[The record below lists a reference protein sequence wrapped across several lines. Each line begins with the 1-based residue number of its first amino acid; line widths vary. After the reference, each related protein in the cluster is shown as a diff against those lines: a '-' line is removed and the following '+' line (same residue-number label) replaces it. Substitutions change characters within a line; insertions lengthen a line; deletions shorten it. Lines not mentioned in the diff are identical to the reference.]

1 MRFFALLFAFLIVLQ
16 AEQQYKKIILGSYS
30 KIENAQDDMRT
41 MQLKL
46 RQNKMFVLQQKDLG
60 LKLDV
65 EKNGSFFSVVV
76 KPFEQRRDAVKMLKI
91 IRTYQKDAYLKSY
104 VVKSPQQKILKQT
117 IHNQVAEEIKP
128 MPLEVV
134 DVETKAAVKP
144 TQDNRASRPKNIP
157 PSDNA
162 KLPPLPLEPVVSSQ
176 NNTTVNTA
184 SLGITERADRAFENG
199 ENFFEKYALMAWAL
213 VLILAVII
221 AILLRSSAALQRKN
235 EQLIE
240 ERISS
245 DIAIKTKDEFLAKMS
260 HEIRTPM
267 NAIVGFSHL
276 LLDTKLDTEQ
286 LSNLSKIKSSA
297 DILLEIINDI
307 LDFSKLEAGMFKLEK
322 IEFNVNTILENAAN
336 LVAVEAKKRQLEFV
350 FDIDHNVPIKL
361 IGDPLRVDTV
371 LINLLSN
378 AVKFT
383 KEGEVI
389 LKVSSVE
396 QDDTFI
402 LDFEIKDTGIGIAPE
417 KIPELFTSFSQ
428 ADNSSTRVYGGTG
441 LGLVITKELIELMG
455 GEITVESEVGVGTTF
470 KFQLHFDR
478 PEHVDKRKY
487 RLPSKEIMKKKVLII
502 DENSSAADSLTRMI
516 AYYQYSADVVATMS
530 EALYALKI
538 LPYDIVCIDSKII
551 AENVEN
557 FINVIREKTSAK
569 IVLLNGGITNYQKVD
584 GIDTE
589 LFKPFNQQ
597 DLFNAILDLYQPE
610 VQRSIHTKGISKKDL
625 KVLSGATILLAEDNK
640 INQSVIQSL
649 LSHSGVNLLIAN
661 NGQEAVDMLYTHEE
675 IDLILMDI
683 SMPVLNG
690 YDAASQIRSDERFKE
705 LPILALTANA
715 LSSDVKK
722 SQEVGMQEHMSK
734 PLNVEQFYRALLRY
748 ISHHNKS
755 GSAHETLASSEQ
767 LTASKE
773 TQEAQ
778 EAQESIKVPI
788 ANKHMHELLTV
799 NTADGMERAGGDKGL
814 YKEILIEFEK
824 QYRHSS
830 RELEEYRST
839 SDFDKGEKLCHDI
852 KGVAANIGAYELSE
866 SVKNLEYAFK
876 SGSIEGSDSAI
887 IHYNRELEKVLI
899 DIQSFIEHG

>member
-1 MRFFALLFAFLIVLQ
+1 MRFLALFLSLFVLLQ
-16 AEQQYKKIILGSYS
+16 AEQQYHKIILGSYS
-30 KIENAQDDMRT
+30 KVENAQDDVRNIA
-41 MQLKL
+41 LKL
-46 RQNKMFVLQQKDLG
+46 AKDKQLLHQKQTLNF
-60 LKLDV
+60 KLSV
-65 EKNGSFFSVVV
+65 EKNGNFFSVVM
-76 KPFEQRRDAVKMLKI
+76 KPFAQRDEARNVLYL
-91 IRTYQKDAYLKSY
+91 IRNYQKDAYLKRYSALR
-104 VVKSPQQKILKQT
+104 SPKKNLPKQEQVIL
-117 IHNQVAEEIKP
+117 NDVAEEVKP
-128 MPLEVV
+128 MPLEIV
-134 DVETKAAVKP
+134 DVDTKTAAKKTTENMVLEHTSLAGDGNHTFSHSETIAAVR
-144 TQDNRASRPKNIP
+144 DNS
-157 PSDNA
+157 SA
-162 KLPPLPLEPVVSSQ
+162 KVSSVVTETPHSTLLEE
-176 NNTTVNTA
+176 NT
-184 SLGITERADRAFENG
+184 
-199 ENFFEKYALMAWAL
+199 FFEKYALMAWVL
-213 VLILAVII
+213 VVMLAVII
-221 AILLRSSAALQRKN
+221 AILLRSNAKAQRYI
-235 EQLIE
+235 EQLVE

-276 LLDTKLDTEQ
+276 LLDTKLDNEQ

-361 IGDPLRVDTV
+361 IGDPLRVDTI

-383 KEGEVI
+383 KEGDVI
-389 LKVSSVE
+389 LKVSYIESAE
-396 QDDTFI
+396 TLI
-402 LDFEIKDTGIGIAPE
+402 LDFEIKDTGIGIPPE
-417 KIPELFTSFSQ
+417 KISELFTSFSQ

-455 GEITVESEVGVGTTF
+455 GEITVESTVGVGTTF
-470 KFQLHFDR
+470 KFQLHFER
-478 PEHVDKRKY
+478 PEHADKRKY

-502 DENSSAADSLTRMI
+502 DENSTAADSLTRMI
-516 AYYQYSADVVATMS
+516 AYYQYSADVVATMD

-551 AENVEN
+551 ANDVEK

-569 IVLLNGGITNYQKVD
+569 IVLLNGGITNYQKID

-597 DLFNAILDLYQPE
+597 DLFNTILDLYQPE
-610 VQRSIHTKGISKKDL
+610 EQRSIHSKGISKNDL
-625 KVLSGATILLAEDNK
+625 RVLSGATILLAEDNK

-661 NGQEAVDMLYTHEE
+661 NGQEAVDMLYDNHD
-675 IDLILMDI
+675 IDLVLMDI

-690 YDAASQIRSDERFKE
+690 YDAASKIRSDEQFKD

-734 PLNVEQFYRALLRY
+734 PLNVERFYRALLKY
-748 ISHHNKS
+748 VSHHNKS
-755 GSAHETLASSEQ
+755 GIAHESIEHSDTVTEDVCDKQQSDETMNNGYKPLA
-767 LTASKE
+767 L
-773 TQEAQ
+773 
-778 EAQESIKVPI
+778 
-788 ANKHMHELLTV
+788 
-799 NTADGMERAGGDKGL
+799 NTTEGMERAGNDATL
-814 YKEILIEFEK
+814 YKEILREFQK

-830 RELEEYRST
+830 RELEEYRT
-839 SDFDKGEKLCHDI
+839 TLNFDKGEKVCHDI

-876 SGSIEGSDSAI
+876 SGSIEENDNVVVF
-887 IHYNRELEKVLI
+887 YNRELEKVLI
-899 DIQSFIEHG
+899 DIEEFVEHG

>member
-1 MRFFALLFAFLIVLQ
+1 MRFLLFLLSFFIVLH

-30 KIENAQDDMRT
+30 KIENAREDQRNMA
-41 MQLKL
+41 LKL
-46 RQNKMFVLQQKDLG
+46 GKNKMFALQKKALG
-60 LKLDV
+60 LTFEI
-65 EKNGSFFSVVV
+65 EKNGNFFSVVI
-76 KPFEQRRDAVKMLKI
+76 KPFQQRSDAANVLKI
-91 IRTYQKDAYLKSY
+91 VRHYQKDAYLKRY
-104 VVKSPQQKILKQT
+104 VLKRTRTNVRQK
-117 IHNQVAEEIKP
+117 A
-128 MPLEVV
+128 
-134 DVETKAAVKP
+134 
-144 TQDNRASRPKNIP
+144 
-157 PSDNA
+157 
-162 KLPPLPLEPVVSSQ
+162 VSSQ
-176 NNTTVNTA
+176 GVSTVKLLPSETVDTRVAEADMNRVTTAETA
-184 SLGITERADRAFENG
+184 EKIRVTPTITTEENSTANKFSLRKSPETYLPAEQDLNVL
-199 ENFFEKYALMAWAL
+199 EKYALMAWAL
-213 VLILAVII
+213 VVILAVII
-221 AILLRSSAALQRKN
+221 AMLLRNIALLQRKN
-235 EQLIE
+235 EKLVE

-276 LLDTKLDTEQ
+276 LLDTKLDTDQ

-307 LDFSKLEAGMFKLEK
+307 LDFSKLEAGMLKLEK

-383 KEGEVI
+383 KEGEVV

-396 QDDTFI
+396 RDDTFI

-455 GEITVESEVGVGTTF
+455 GKISVESEVNVGTTF

-516 AYYQYSADVVATMS
+516 AYYQYSADVVATMN

-551 AENVEN
+551 ADNVEN
-557 FINVIREKTSAK
+557 FIQVIREKTSAK
-569 IVLLNGGITNYQKVD
+569 IVLLNGGIANYQKVD

-610 VQRSIHTKGISKKDL
+610 AQRSIHTKGISKNDL
-625 KVLSGATILLAEDNK
+625 KILSGATILLAEDNK

-661 NGQEAVDMLYTHEE
+661 NGQEAIEMLYSNKDV
-675 IDLILMDI
+675 DLILMDI
-683 SMPVLNG
+683 SMPILNG
-690 YDAASQIRSDERFKE
+690 YDAASKIRSDEQFKD

-748 ISHHNKS
+748 ISHRNTSDTVRDHPESPES
-755 GSAHETLASSEQ
+755 GAGVDVPHESVD
-767 LTASKE
+767 
-773 TQEAQ
+773 
-778 EAQESIKVPI
+778 VPTSNEN
-788 ANKHMHELLTV
+788 AHELLTLHTV
-799 NTADGMERAGGDKGL
+799 DGMERAGNDKHL
-814 YKEILIEFEK
+814 YKEILQEFEK
-824 QYRHSS
+824 QYSRSS
-830 RELEEYRST
+830 CKLEELRST
-839 SDFDKGEKLCHDI
+839 VDFDKGAQLCHDI

-876 SGSIEGSDSAI
+876 SGSIQESDSAI
-887 IHYNRELEKVLI
+887 IQYNRELEKVLI
-899 DIQSFIEHG
+899 DIQSFREHG

>member
-1 MRFFALLFAFLIVLQ
+1 MRFLALFLSLFMLLQ
-16 AEQQYKKIILGSYS
+16 AEQQYHKIILGSYS
-30 KIENAQDDMRT
+30 KVENAQDDV
-41 MQLKL
+41 QNIALKL
-46 RQNKMFVLQQKDLG
+46 AKDKQFLHQKQTLNF
-60 LKLDV
+60 KLSV
-65 EKNGSFFSVVV
+65 EKNGNFFSVVM
-76 KPFEQRRDAVKMLKI
+76 KPFAQRDEARNVLYL
-91 IRTYQKDAYLKSY
+91 IRNYQKDAYLKRYS
-104 VVKSPQQKILKQT
+104 VLRSPKKNLPKREQVIL
-117 IHNQVAEEIKP
+117 NDVAEEVKP
-128 MPLEVV
+128 MPLEIV
-134 DVETKAAVKP
+134 DVDTKTAAKKTTENMVLEHTPLARDGNHTFSHSETIVAVR
-144 TQDNRASRPKNIP
+144 DNS
-157 PSDNA
+157 SA
-162 KLPPLPLEPVVSSQ
+162 KVSSVVTETPHSTLLEE
-176 NNTTVNTA
+176 NT
-184 SLGITERADRAFENG
+184 
-199 ENFFEKYALMAWAL
+199 FFEKYALMAWVL
-213 VLILAVII
+213 VVMLAAII
-221 AILLRSSAALQRKN
+221 AILLRSNAKAQRYI
-235 EQLIE
+235 EQLVE

-276 LLDTKLDTEQ
+276 LLDTKLDNEQ

-361 IGDPLRVDTV
+361 IGDPLRVDTI

-389 LKVSSVE
+389 LKVSSIE
-396 QDDTFI
+396 SAETLI
-402 LDFEIKDTGIGIAPE
+402 LDFEIKDTGIGIPPE
-417 KIPELFTSFSQ
+417 KISELFTSFSQ

-455 GEITVESEVGVGTTF
+455 GEITVESTVGVGTTF
-470 KFQLHFDR
+470 KFQLHFER
-478 PEHVDKRKY
+478 PEHADKRKY

-502 DENSSAADSLTRMI
+502 DENSTAADSLTRMI
-516 AYYQYSADVVATMS
+516 AYYQYSADVVATMD

-551 AENVEN
+551 ANDVEK

-569 IVLLNGGITNYQKVD
+569 IVLLNGGITNYQKID

-597 DLFNAILDLYQPE
+597 DLFNTILDLYQPE
-610 VQRSIHTKGISKKDL
+610 EQRSIHSKGISKNDL
-625 KVLSGATILLAEDNK
+625 RVLSGATILLAEDNK

-661 NGQEAVDMLYTHEE
+661 NGQEAVDMLYDNHD
-675 IDLILMDI
+675 IDLVLMDI

-690 YDAASQIRSDERFKE
+690 YDAASKIRSDEQFKD

-734 PLNVEQFYRALLRY
+734 PLNVERFYRALLKY
-748 ISHHNKS
+748 VSHHNKS
-755 GSAHETLASSEQ
+755 GIAHESIEHSDTVTEDVCDTQQSDETMNNGYKPLA
-767 LTASKE
+767 L
-773 TQEAQ
+773 
-778 EAQESIKVPI
+778 
-788 ANKHMHELLTV
+788 
-799 NTADGMERAGGDKGL
+799 NTTEGMERAGNDATL
-814 YKEILIEFEK
+814 YKEILREFQK
-824 QYRHSS
+824 QYHHSS
-830 RELEEYRST
+830 RELEEYRTT
-839 SDFDKGEKLCHDI
+839 SNFDKGEKLCHDI

-876 SGSIEGSDSAI
+876 SGSIEENDNVVVF
-887 IHYNRELEKVLI
+887 YNRELEKVLI
-899 DIQSFIEHG
+899 DIEEFVEHG

>member
-1 MRFFALLFAFLIVLQ
+1 MRFLALFLSLFLALQ

-30 KIENAQDDMRT
+30 HIENAKDDA
-41 MQLKL
+41 
-46 RQNKMFVLQQKDLG
+46 QNMTRRLGKDPRFLQQQKQHN
-60 LKLDV
+60 LKVTV
-65 EKNGSFFSVVV
+65 EKNGNFFSVVL
-76 KPFEQRRDAVKMLKI
+76 KPFAQRSDALTMLNVVRK
-91 IRTYQKDAYLKSY
+91 YQKDAYLKSY
-104 VVKSPQQKILKQT
+104 VEKPSEVITPQPV
-117 IHNQVAEEIKP
+117 HNRIAEEVRP
-128 MPLEVV
+128 MPLAVI
-134 DVETKAAVKP
+134 DVEAKTRPVVPEEQQISSASEGGDMNISPQIQEAVALQEDILVSSDAAFDLTKVQADK
-144 TQDNRASRPKNIP
+144 IP
-157 PSDNA
+157 P
-162 KLPPLPLEPVVSSQ
+162 
-176 NNTTVNTA
+176 T
-184 SLGITERADRAFENG
+184 
-199 ENFFEKYALMAWAL
+199 FFEKYALMAWAL
-213 VLILAVII
+213 VLMLAVVIVII
-221 AILLRSSAALQRKN
+221 LRHNAKLQRQN
-235 EQLIE
+235 EQLVE

-276 LLDTKLDTEQ
+276 LLDTKLDTDQ

-336 LVAVEAKKRQLEFV
+336 LVAVEAKKRHLEFV

-361 IGDPLRVDTV
+361 IGDPLRVDTI

-383 KEGEVI
+383 KSGEVI
-389 LKVSSVE
+389 LKVSSIE
-396 QDDTFI
+396 NADQFI

-417 KIPELFTSFSQ
+417 KLSELFTSFSQ

-470 KFQLHFDR
+470 KFQLLFDR

-516 AYYQYSADVVATMS
+516 AYYQYSADVVATMN

-551 AENVEN
+551 AENVDN
-557 FINVIREKTSAK
+557 FIEVIREKTSAK
-569 IVLLNGGITNYQKVD
+569 IVLLNGGIANYQKIE

-610 VQRSIHTKGISKKDL
+610 AQRSVHTKGISKKDL

-661 NGQEAVDMLYTHEE
+661 NGQEAIDMLYSNED

-690 YDAASQIRSDERFKE
+690 YDAASQIRLDDQFKE

-734 PLNVEQFYRALLRY
+734 PLNVEQFYRALLKY
-748 ISHHNKS
+748 ISPHNNH
-755 GSAHETLASSEQ
+755 G
-767 LTASKE
+767 TASGE
-773 TQEAQ
+773 TQEASLS
-778 EAQESIKVPI
+778 ETPHEHAATTIKKI
-788 ANKHMHELLTV
+788 HELITV
-799 NTADGMERAGGDKGL
+799 NTAEGMERAGGDKTL
-814 YKEILIEFEK
+814 YKEILREFEK
-824 QYRHSS
+824 QYYYSS

-876 SGSIEGSDSAI
+876 SGSIKESDGAI

-899 DIQSFIEHG
+899 DIQSFIEYG

>member
-1 MRFFALLFAFLIVLQ
+1 MRLLALLLSLFIVVH

-30 KIENAQDDMRT
+30 KIENAQDDVKNMT
-41 MQLKL
+41 SKL
-46 RQNKMFVLQQKDLG
+46 GKNKTFLILIQKNALNVT
-60 LKLDV
+60 LDV
-65 EKNGSFFSVVV
+65 EKNGNFFSVVL
-76 KPFEQRRDAVKMLKI
+76 KPFERRSDAKKVLAIVQK
-91 IRTYQKDAYLKSY
+91 YQKDAYLKSY
-104 VVKSPQQKILKQT
+104 AAKGSEKKVSQQVV
-117 IHNQVAEEIKP
+117 HNQVAEEVKP

-134 DVETKAAVKP
+134 EIETKAAAKNTHAEIKKALGDTASVSDVDNMPISSK
-144 TQDNRASRPKNIP
+144 TVINAQDNASANMP
-157 PSDNA
+157 PAERS
-162 KLPPLPLEPVVSSQ
+162 KEYVSAETGLS
-176 NNTTVNTA
+176 
-184 SLGITERADRAFENG
+184 
-199 ENFFEKYALMAWAL
+199 FFEKYALIAWAL

-221 AILLRSSAALQRKN
+221 AILLRSTAVLQRKN
-235 EQLIE
+235 EQLVE

-276 LLDTKLDTEQ
+276 LLDTKLDTDQ

-307 LDFSKLEAGMFKLEK
+307 LDFSKLEAGMLKLEK

-361 IGDPLRVDTV
+361 VGDPLRVDTV

-383 KEGEVI
+383 KEGEVV
-389 LKVSSVE
+389 LKVSSIE
-396 QDDTFI
+396 SGETFI

-417 KIPELFTSFSQ
+417 KLSELFTSFSQ

-516 AYYQYSADVVATMS
+516 AYYQYSADVVATMN

-569 IVLLNGGITNYQKVD
+569 IVLLNGGIADYPKVE

-610 VQRSIHTKGISKKDL
+610 AQRSVHTKGISKKDL

-661 NGQEAVDMLYTHEE
+661 NGQEAVDMLYANND

-690 YDAASQIRSDERFKE
+690 YDAASQIRSDEQFKD

-715 LSSDVKK
+715 LSSDIKK

-748 ISHHNKS
+748 ISHQNKS
-755 GSAHETLASSEQ
+755 GAASENIESAQADTEVNDTPEHIEVAVHNT
-767 LTASKE
+767 K
-773 TQEAQ
+773 
-778 EAQESIKVPI
+778 
-788 ANKHMHELLTV
+788 ELLTLK
-799 NTADGMERAGGDKGL
+799 TSDGMERAGDDKSL
-814 YKEILIEFEK
+814 YKEILQEFEK

-839 SDFDKGEKLCHDI
+839 QNFDKGEKLCHDI

-866 SVKNLEYAFK
+866 SVKHLEYSFK
-876 SGSIEGSDSAI
+876 SGSIGERESAI
-887 IHYNRELEKVLI
+887 VQYNRELEKVLV

>member
-1 MRFFALLFAFLIVLQ
+1 MRFLLFLLSFFIVLH

-30 KIENAQDDMRT
+30 KIENAREDQRNMA
-41 MQLKL
+41 LKL
-46 RQNKMFVLQQKDLG
+46 GKNKMFVLQKKALG
-60 LKLDV
+60 LTFEI
-65 EKNGSFFSVVV
+65 EKNGNFFSVVI
-76 KPFEQRRDAVKMLKI
+76 KPFQQRSDAANVLKI
-91 IRTYQKDAYLKSY
+91 VRHYQKDAYLKRY
-104 VVKSPQQKILKQT
+104 VLKRTRTNVRQQ
-117 IHNQVAEEIKP
+117 E
-128 MPLEVV
+128 
-134 DVETKAAVKP
+134 
-144 TQDNRASRPKNIP
+144 
-157 PSDNA
+157 
-162 KLPPLPLEPVVSSQ
+162 VSSQ
-176 NNTTVNTA
+176 GVATVKPLPSESVDTRVAEADTNQVTTAETA
-184 SLGITERADRAFENG
+184 EKIRVTPTITTEENSTANKLSLRKSPETYLPAERDLNVL
-199 ENFFEKYALMAWAL
+199 EKYALMAWAL
-213 VLILAVII
+213 VVILAVII
-221 AILLRSSAALQRKN
+221 AMLLRNIALLQRKN
-235 EQLIE
+235 EKLVE

-276 LLDTKLDTEQ
+276 LLDTKLDTDQ

-307 LDFSKLEAGMFKLEK
+307 LDFSKLEAGMLKLEK

-383 KEGEVI
+383 KEGEVV

-396 QDDTFI
+396 RDDTFI

-455 GEITVESEVGVGTTF
+455 GEISVESEVNVGTTF

-516 AYYQYSADVVATMS
+516 AYYQYSADVVATMN

-557 FINVIREKTSAK
+557 FIHVIREKTSAK
-569 IVLLNGGITNYQKVD
+569 IVLLNGGIANYQKVD

-610 VQRSIHTKGISKKDL
+610 AQRSIHTKGISKNDL
-625 KVLSGATILLAEDNK
+625 KILSGATILLAEDNK

-661 NGQEAVDMLYTHEE
+661 NGQEAIEMLYNNKDV
-675 IDLILMDI
+675 DLILMDI
-683 SMPVLNG
+683 SMPILNG
-690 YDAASQIRSDERFKE
+690 YDAASKIRSDEQFKD

-748 ISHHNKS
+748 ISHRNTSDTVRDHLES
-755 GSAHETLASSEQ
+755 PESEAGVDVPHESVDISTSNENA
-767 LTASKE
+767 
-773 TQEAQ
+773 
-778 EAQESIKVPI
+778 
-788 ANKHMHELLTV
+788 HELLTLHTV
-799 NTADGMERAGGDKGL
+799 DGMERAGNDKHL
-814 YKEILIEFEK
+814 YKEILQEFEK
-824 QYRHSS
+824 QYSRSS
-830 RELEEYRST
+830 CKLEELRST
-839 SDFDKGEKLCHDI
+839 ADFDKGAQLCHDI

-876 SGSIEGSDSAI
+876 SGSIQESDSAI
-887 IHYNRELEKVLI
+887 IQYNRELEKVLI
-899 DIQSFIEHG
+899 DIQSFREHG

>member
-1 MRFFALLFAFLIVLQ
+1 MRFLLFLLSFFIVLH

-30 KIENAQDDMRT
+30 KIENAREDQRNMA
-41 MQLKL
+41 LKL
-46 RQNKMFVLQQKDLG
+46 GKNKMFALQKKALG
-60 LKLDV
+60 LTFEI
-65 EKNGSFFSVVV
+65 EKNGNFFSVVI
-76 KPFEQRRDAVKMLKI
+76 KPFQQRSDAANVLKI
-91 IRTYQKDAYLKSY
+91 VRHYKKDAYLKRY
-104 VVKSPQQKILKQT
+104 VLKRTRTNVRQQ
-117 IHNQVAEEIKP
+117 A
-128 MPLEVV
+128 
-134 DVETKAAVKP
+134 
-144 TQDNRASRPKNIP
+144 
-157 PSDNA
+157 
-162 KLPPLPLEPVVSSQ
+162 VSSQ
-176 NNTTVNTA
+176 GVSTVKLLPSETVDTRVAEVDTNRVTTAETA
-184 SLGITERADRAFENG
+184 EKIRVTPTITTEENSTANKFSLRKSPETYLPAEQDLNVL
-199 ENFFEKYALMAWAL
+199 EKYALMAWAL
-213 VLILAVII
+213 VVILAVII
-221 AILLRSSAALQRKN
+221 AMLLRNIALLQRKN
-235 EQLIE
+235 EKLVE

-276 LLDTKLDTEQ
+276 LLDTKLDTDQ

-307 LDFSKLEAGMFKLEK
+307 LDFSKLEAGMLKLEK

-383 KEGEVI
+383 KEGEVV

-396 QDDTFI
+396 RDDTFI

-455 GEITVESEVGVGTTF
+455 GKISVESEVNVGTTF

-516 AYYQYSADVVATMS
+516 AYYQYSADVVATMN

-551 AENVEN
+551 ADNVEN
-557 FINVIREKTSAK
+557 FIQVIREKTSAK
-569 IVLLNGGITNYQKVD
+569 IVLLNGGIANYQKVD

-610 VQRSIHTKGISKKDL
+610 AQRSIHTKGISKNDL
-625 KVLSGATILLAEDNK
+625 KILSGATILLAEDNK

-661 NGQEAVDMLYTHEE
+661 NGQEA
-675 IDLILMDI
+675 I
-683 SMPVLNG
+683 
-690 YDAASQIRSDERFKE
+690 
-705 LPILALTANA
+705 
-715 LSSDVKK
+715 
-722 SQEVGMQEHMSK
+722 
-734 PLNVEQFYRALLRY
+734 
-748 ISHHNKS
+748 
-755 GSAHETLASSEQ
+755 
-767 LTASKE
+767 
-773 TQEAQ
+773 
-778 EAQESIKVPI
+778 
-788 ANKHMHELLTV
+788 
-799 NTADGMERAGGDKGL
+799 
-814 YKEILIEFEK
+814 
-824 QYRHSS
+824 
-830 RELEEYRST
+830 
-839 SDFDKGEKLCHDI
+839 
-852 KGVAANIGAYELSE
+852 
-866 SVKNLEYAFK
+866 
-876 SGSIEGSDSAI
+876 
-887 IHYNRELEKVLI
+887 
-899 DIQSFIEHG
+899 

>member
-1 MRFFALLFAFLIVLQ
+1 MRFLALFLSLFMLLQ
-16 AEQQYKKIILGSYS
+16 AEQQYHKIILGSYS
-30 KIENAQDDMRT
+30 KVENAQDDV
-41 MQLKL
+41 QNIALKL
-46 RQNKMFVLQQKDLG
+46 AKDKQFLHQKQTLNF
-60 LKLDV
+60 KLSV
-65 EKNGSFFSVVV
+65 EKNGNFFSVVM
-76 KPFEQRRDAVKMLKI
+76 KPFAQRDEARNVLYL
-91 IRTYQKDAYLKSY
+91 IRNYQKDAYLKRYS
-104 VVKSPQQKILKQT
+104 VLRSPKKNLPKREQVIL
-117 IHNQVAEEIKP
+117 NDVAEEVKP
-128 MPLEVV
+128 MPLEIV
-134 DVETKAAVKP
+134 DVDTKTAAKKTTENMVLEHTPLALDGNHTFSHSETIVAVR
-144 TQDNRASRPKNIP
+144 DNS
-157 PSDNA
+157 SA
-162 KLPPLPLEPVVSSQ
+162 KVSSVVTETPHSTLLEE
-176 NNTTVNTA
+176 NT
-184 SLGITERADRAFENG
+184 
-199 ENFFEKYALMAWAL
+199 FFEKYALMAWVL
-213 VLILAVII
+213 VVMLAAII
-221 AILLRSSAALQRKN
+221 AILLRSNAKAQRYI
-235 EQLIE
+235 EQLVE

-276 LLDTKLDTEQ
+276 LLDTKLDNEQ

-361 IGDPLRVDTV
+361 IGDPLRVDTI

-389 LKVSSVE
+389 LKVSSIE
-396 QDDTFI
+396 SAETLI
-402 LDFEIKDTGIGIAPE
+402 LDFEIKDTGIGIPPE
-417 KIPELFTSFSQ
+417 KISELFTSFSQ

-455 GEITVESEVGVGTTF
+455 GEITVESTVGVGTTF
-470 KFQLHFDR
+470 KFQLHFER
-478 PEHVDKRKY
+478 PEHADKRKY

-502 DENSSAADSLTRMI
+502 DENSTAADSLTRMI
-516 AYYQYSADVVATMS
+516 AYYQYSADVVATMD

-551 AENVEN
+551 ANDVEK

-569 IVLLNGGITNYQKVD
+569 IVLLNGGITNYQKID

-597 DLFNAILDLYQPE
+597 DLFNTILDLYQPE
-610 VQRSIHTKGISKKDL
+610 EQRSIHSKGISKNDL
-625 KVLSGATILLAEDNK
+625 RVLSGATILLAEDNK

-661 NGQEAVDMLYTHEE
+661 NGQEAVDMLYDNHD
-675 IDLILMDI
+675 IDLVLMDI

-690 YDAASQIRSDERFKE
+690 YDAASKIRSDEQFKD

-734 PLNVEQFYRALLRY
+734 PLNVERFYRALLKY
-748 ISHHNKS
+748 VSHHNKS
-755 GSAHETLASSEQ
+755 GIAHESIEHSDTVTEDVCDTQQSDETMNNGYKPLA
-767 LTASKE
+767 L
-773 TQEAQ
+773 
-778 EAQESIKVPI
+778 
-788 ANKHMHELLTV
+788 
-799 NTADGMERAGGDKGL
+799 NTTEGMERAGNDATL
-814 YKEILIEFEK
+814 YKEILREFQK
-824 QYRHSS
+824 QYHHSS
-830 RELEEYRST
+830 RELEEYRTT
-839 SDFDKGEKLCHDI
+839 SNFDKGEKLCHDI

-876 SGSIEGSDSAI
+876 SGSIEENDNVVVF
-887 IHYNRELEKVLI
+887 YNRELEKVLI
-899 DIQSFIEHG
+899 DIEEFVEHG

>member
-1 MRFFALLFAFLIVLQ
+1 MRFIWILLPFLLLLQ
-16 AEQQYKKIILGSYS
+16 AEEHYQKIILGSYS
-30 KIENAQDDMRT
+30 KVENAQADIKNIEK
-41 MQLKL
+41 KL
-46 RQNKMFVLQQKDLG
+46 QKNPLFISQQKV
-60 LKLDV
+60 LKFNIGI
-65 EKNGSFFSVVV
+65 EKHGRLFSVVM
-76 KPFEQRRDAVKMLKI
+76 KPFHRRSDGLSILNIVRK
-91 IRTYQKDAYLKSY
+91 YQQDAYMKSY
-104 VVKSPQQKILKQT
+104 VEMPVHKRTAIKEVSIP
-117 IHNQVAEEIKP
+117 EEIRP
-128 MPLEVV
+128 MPLKIV
-134 DVETKAAVKP
+134 DVETTSKRITKSQSP
-144 TQDNRASRPKNIP
+144 QPINHTKELNTSSELNEK
-157 PSDNA
+157 
-162 KLPPLPLEPVVSSQ
+162 EPFTLSHNEKTKDHVYV
-176 NNTTVNTA
+176 TA
-184 SLGITERADRAFENG
+184 ESVQSGTMLQSEPD
-199 ENFFEKYALMAWAL
+199 FFEKYALMAWAL
-213 VLILAVII
+213 VAILMLII
-221 AILLRSSAALQRKN
+221 AILLRSSAKLQRKN
-235 EQLIE
+235 EELIE

-336 LVAVEAKKRQLEFV
+336 LVAVEAKKRHLEFV

-361 IGDPLRVDTV
+361 IGDPLRVDTI

-383 KEGEVI
+383 KEGEVV

-396 QDDTFI
+396 SDEKYI
-402 LDFEIKDTGIGIAPE
+402 LDFTIKDTGIGIAPE

-455 GEITVESEVGVGTTF
+455 GTIHVESTVGVGTTF
-470 KFQLHFDR
+470 TFQLHFDR

-502 DENSSAADSLTRMI
+502 DENSTAADSLTRMI
-516 AYYQYSADVVATMS
+516 AYYQYSADVVASMD

-551 AENVEN
+551 ANDVEN
-557 FINVIREKTSAK
+557 FIHIIREKTDAK
-569 IVLLNGGITNYQKVD
+569 IVLLNGSMHQYKRVE

-610 VQRSIHTKGISKKDL
+610 AQRSVHTKGISKKDL

-661 NGQEAVDMLYTHEE
+661 NGEEAVDTVFKNED
-675 IDLILMDI
+675 IDLVLMDI

-690 YDAASQIRSDERFKE
+690 YDAASQIRSDERFSD

-715 LSSDVKK
+715 LSSDIKK

-734 PLNVEQFYRALLRY
+734 PLNVEQFYRALLKY
-748 ISHHNKS
+748 IAHRSDTHYVVEERENNVKS
-755 GSAHETLASSEQ
+755 QQHDNMECLA
-767 LTASKE
+767 
-773 TQEAQ
+773 
-778 EAQESIKVPI
+778 I
-788 ANKHMHELLTV
+788 
-799 NTADGMERAGGDKGL
+799 NTTDGMERAGGDNGL
-814 YKEILIEFEK
+814 YKEILQEFEK

-839 SDFDKGEKLCHDI
+839 SDFDKGKKLCHDI

-866 SVKNLEYAFK
+866 SVKDLEYAFK
-876 SGSIEGSDSAI
+876 SGSIAESESAI

>member
-1 MRFFALLFAFLIVLQ
+1 MRFLALLLSLFIVLQ

-30 KIENAQDDMRT
+30 KMKNAQDDVRHMT
-41 MQLKL
+41 LKL
-46 RQNKMFVLQQKDLG
+46 SKNKIFVRQQKELG
-60 LKLDV
+60 LALDV
-65 EKNGSFFSVVV
+65 EKNGNFFSVVV
-76 KPFEQRRDAVKMLKI
+76 KPFKHRSDAVKALAT
-91 IRTYQKDAYLKSY
+91 IRKYQKDAYLKSY
-104 VVKSPQQKILKQT
+104 VVKSSEKKIPKQV
-117 IHNQVAEEIKP
+117 IHNEVAEEVKP
-128 MPLEVV
+128 MPLEVI
-134 DVETKAAVKP
+134 DVETTVVAQPAKAKTV
-144 TQDNRASRPKNIP
+144 
-157 PSDNA
+157 
-162 KLPPLPLEPVVSSQ
+162 LEHTPVVSSANPMPTPSKTVVEVQ
-176 NNTTVNTA
+176 DNTTLEVPVREV
-184 SLGITERADRAFENG
+184 LQEHVLVEN
-199 ENFFEKYALMAWAL
+199 ELTFFEKYALMAWAL
-213 VLILAVII
+213 VLILAIII
-221 AILLRSSAALQRKN
+221 ALLLRSSAKLQRKN
-235 EQLIE
+235 EELIE

-286 LSNLSKIKSSA
+286 LGNLSKIKSSA

-336 LVAVEAKKRQLEFV
+336 LVAVEAKKRHLEFV

-383 KEGEVI
+383 KEGEVV

-396 QDDTFI
+396 RDDQFI

-455 GEITVESEVGVGTTF
+455 GEITVESEVNVGTTF
-470 KFQLHFDR
+470 KFQLYFDR

-516 AYYQYSADVVATMS
+516 AYYQYSADVVATMN

-557 FINVIREKTSAK
+557 FIDVIREKTSAK
-569 IVLLNGGITNYQKVD
+569 IVLLNGGIADYQKVE

-661 NGQEAVDMLYTHEE
+661 NGQEAVDMLYSNDD

-690 YDAASQIRSDERFKE
+690 YDAASQIRSDDKFKD

-748 ISHHNKS
+748 ISHHNR
-755 GSAHETLASSEQ
+755 GGIDYESSESSESVTDADDANESV
-767 LTASKE
+767 TAS
-773 TQEAQ
+773 TRTN
-778 EAQESIKVPI
+778 S
-788 ANKHMHELLTV
+788 HEMLTI
-799 NTADGMERAGGDKGL
+799 NTTDGMERAGGDNGL
-814 YKEILIEFEK
+814 YKEILQEFEK

-839 SDFDKGEKLCHDI
+839 SDFDKGKKLCHDI

-866 SVKNLEYAFK
+866 SVKDLEYAFK
-876 SGSIEGSDSAI
+876 SGSIAESESAI

>member
-1 MRFFALLFAFLIVLQ
+1 MRFLLFLLSFFIVLH

-30 KIENAQDDMRT
+30 KIENAREDQRNMA
-41 MQLKL
+41 LKL
-46 RQNKMFVLQQKDLG
+46 GKNKMFALQKKALG
-60 LKLDV
+60 LTFEI
-65 EKNGSFFSVVV
+65 EKNGNFFSVVI
-76 KPFEQRRDAVKMLKI
+76 KPFQQRSDAANVLKI
-91 IRTYQKDAYLKSY
+91 VRHYKKDAYLKRY
-104 VVKSPQQKILKQT
+104 VLKRTRTNVRQQ
-117 IHNQVAEEIKP
+117 A
-128 MPLEVV
+128 
-134 DVETKAAVKP
+134 
-144 TQDNRASRPKNIP
+144 
-157 PSDNA
+157 
-162 KLPPLPLEPVVSSQ
+162 VSSQ
-176 NNTTVNTA
+176 GVSTVKLLPSETVDTRVAEVDTNRVTTAETA
-184 SLGITERADRAFENG
+184 EKIRVTPTITTEENSTANKFSLRKSPETYLPAEQDLNVL
-199 ENFFEKYALMAWAL
+199 EKYALMAWAL
-213 VLILAVII
+213 VVILAVII
-221 AILLRSSAALQRKN
+221 AMLLRNIALLQRKN
-235 EQLIE
+235 EKLVE

-276 LLDTKLDTEQ
+276 LLDTKLDTDQ

-307 LDFSKLEAGMFKLEK
+307 LDFSKLEAGMLKLEK

-383 KEGEVI
+383 KEGEVV

-396 QDDTFI
+396 RDDTFI

-455 GEITVESEVGVGTTF
+455 GKISVESEVNVGTTF

-516 AYYQYSADVVATMS
+516 AYYQYSADVVATMN

-551 AENVEN
+551 ADNVEN
-557 FINVIREKTSAK
+557 FIQVIREKTSAK
-569 IVLLNGGITNYQKVD
+569 IVLLNGGIANYQKVD

-610 VQRSIHTKGISKKDL
+610 AQRSIHTKGISKNDL
-625 KVLSGATILLAEDNK
+625 KILSGATILLAEDNK

-661 NGQEAVDMLYTHEE
+661 NGQEAIEMLYSNKDV
-675 IDLILMDI
+675 DLILMDI
-683 SMPVLNG
+683 SMPILNG
-690 YDAASQIRSDERFKE
+690 YDAASKIRSDEQFKD

-748 ISHHNKS
+748 ISHRNTSDTVRDHLESPES
-755 GSAHETLASSEQ
+755 GASVDVPHESVDIPTSNEN
-767 LTASKE
+767 
-773 TQEAQ
+773 
-778 EAQESIKVPI
+778 
-788 ANKHMHELLTV
+788 ANELLTLHTV
-799 NTADGMERAGGDKGL
+799 DGMERAGNDKHL
-814 YKEILIEFEK
+814 YKEILQEFEK
-824 QYRHSS
+824 QYSRSS
-830 RELEEYRST
+830 CKLEELRST
-839 SDFDKGEKLCHDI
+839 VDFDKGAQLCHDI

-876 SGSIEGSDSAI
+876 SGSIQESDSAI
-887 IHYNRELEKVLI
+887 IQYNRELEKVLI
-899 DIQSFIEHG
+899 DIQSFREHG